1 VPVASPLAYRSWRRP
16 AGLALLVL
24 ALAAGIFFTW
34 RSLRGRDGGLGP
46 LPDGLT
52 PGRLNLVL
60 VTLDTTR
67 ADRLGCYGS
76 REVLTPN
83 LDRLAASGVLFE
95 TAISPTAR

>member
-1 VPVASPLAYRSWRRP
+1 M
-16 AGLALLVL
+16 
-24 ALAAGIFFTW
+24 LAAGILFAW
-34 RSLRGRDGGLGP
+34 RSFRNGGGGGLGA

-67 ADRLGCYGS
+67 ADRIGCYGS
-76 REVLTPN
+76 RDVATPN

-95 TAISPTAR
+95 NAISPTPLPSRPTAR